1 MSDAESKREE
11 VSSLLARFP
20 GPLALDV
27 SKRKFL
33 VVVIA
38 GGVFIASGAWMI
50 HYAASPAYQ
59 PYGGSKLGRLLSM
72 LGLQG
77 AAADA
82 AIGWTMIVAGGL
94 VATLGML
101 VFVPGA
107 GASGITL
114 DANGFTMR
122 GVFGR
127 RRIYN
132 WNDVDDFAVL
142 PISAGFGA
150 KKMVGFNRKSAKGG
164 VSARWFGCNSTLPA
178 YYGLTAENTVRL
190 MALWRERALSQRR

>member
-1 MSDAESKREE
+1 MSRVEPKPDE

-33 VVVIA
+33 VGVLAGAVLIA
-38 GGVFIASGAWMI
+38 GGAWMI

-59 PYGGSKLGRLLSM
+59 PYDGSKLGRLLSM
-72 LGLQG
+72 LGLHG

-82 AIGWTMIVAGGL
+82 AIAWTMIVAGGV
-94 VATLGML
+94 VATISML
-101 VFVPGA
+101 VLIPGA
-107 GASGITL
+107 TGITL

-127 RRIYN
+127 MRIYN

-142 PISAGFGA
+142 PISAGLGA

-164 VSARWFGCNSTLPA
+164 VSARWFGCNSTLPDS
-178 YYGLTAENTVRL
+178 YGLTAENIVRL
-190 MALWRERALSQRR
+190 MALWRERALSHRR

>member
-1 MSDAESKREE
+1 MSHAAPKSDE
-11 VSSLLARFP
+11 VSVLLARFP

-33 VVVIA
+33 VVVLAGAVFIA
-38 GGVFIASGAWMI
+38 GGAWLI
-50 HYAASPAYQ
+50 HHAASPAYQ
-59 PYGGSKLGRLLSM
+59 PYGGSNLGRLLIM
-72 LGLQG
+72 LGLHG

-94 VATLGML
+94 VATIGML
-101 VFVPGA
+101 VLIPGA
-107 GASGITL
+107 GATGITL

-122 GVFGR
+122 SVFGR
-127 RRIYN
+127 MRLYN

-142 PISAGFGA
+142 PISAGFGD

-164 VSARWFGCNSTLPA
+164 VSARWFGCNSTLPGS
-178 YYGLTAENTVRL
+178 YGLTVENFVRL
-190 MALWRERALSQRR
+190 MALWRERALSQKR